1 MLTGAHLRVRIKQKT
16 LQPSF
21 VKLDKHLERAET
33 LVALY
38 HHAVAQSWTRKQID
52 TEVADS
58 IGDAVDH
65 NVTKGLSKI
74 IADNSTFCS
83 EPPIPPAEIRSRLF
97 SAVQGPPNRA
107 ASAVAY
113 AKLAEELGTSVS
125 DLQRMLYADRKEEQE
140 ISSTKVNDPVWL
152 LHRYNVALVQATL
165 LRCESLEVHLD
176 TPSSERL
183 RQLFRHIQF
192 HSLMSRCTPTDG
204 GFLLTLDGPTSLL
217 KLSTRY
223 GMGLANWFPALLLM
237 ETDWRLEA
245 TIRWGKRR
253 LRKQMLL
260 NSNMGLKSHIRDT
273 GAYKT
278 RVEEW
283 FETRFEALDSGWEL
297 SRQSPPIQLGGEAV
311 IVPTYR
317 LEKDGRVAYFDIV
330 GFWRKKWLSRRMKS
344 LSAHGPS
351 NLVVA
356 VSSKMEGAKE
366 GLSKSLGGVISFK
379 EVVPAKDVL
388 ERVEACAKRL
398 G

>member
-1 MLTGAHLRVRIKQKT
+1 MLTGAHLRVRIKQKS

-21 VKLDKHLERAET
+21 VKLDKHRERAET
-33 LVALY
+33 LIALY
-38 HHAVAQSWTRKQID
+38 HNAVAQSWTRKQID

-107 ASAVAY
+107 ASALAY
-113 AKLAEELGTSVS
+113 ADLAEELGTSVP

-176 TPSSERL
+176 APSSERL

-192 HSLMSRCTPTDG
+192 HSLMSRCEPTDG

-245 TIRWGKRR
+245 TVRWGKRR

-260 NSNMGLKSHIRDT
+260 NSNMELKSHIRDT

-278 RVEEW
+278 RIEEW

-297 SRQSPPIQLGGEAV
+297 SRQTPPIQLGGEAI

-366 GLSKSLGGVISFK
+366 GLSKALGGVISFK

>member
-1 MLTGAHLRVRIKQKT
+1 MLTGPHLRVRVQKKT

-21 VKLDKHLERAET
+21 VKMDKHLERAGD
-33 LVALY
+33 LIALFQT
-38 HHAVAQSWTRKQID
+38 AVEQGWTRKQID

-65 NVTKGLSKI
+65 KLTKGLAKL
-74 IADNSTFCS
+74 IADNSTFCA
-83 EPPIPPAEIRSRLF
+83 EPPIPPKEIRSRLF

-107 ASAVAY
+107 AAAVAY
-113 AKLAEELGTSVS
+113 SELAKELEISVP

-140 ISSTKVNDPVWL
+140 ISTTEVTDPEWL

-165 LRCESLEVHLD
+165 LRCEQLEVHLD
-176 TPSSERL
+176 APSSERL

-192 HSLMSRCTPTDG
+192 RGLMSRCEPTDA
-204 GFLLTLDGPTSLL
+204 GFLLILDGPTSLL

-237 ETDWRLEA
+237 TNSWRLEA
-245 TIRWGKRR
+245 TIRWGKRG
-253 LRKQMLL
+253 LRKQMCLD
-260 NSNMGLKSHIRDT
+260 STMGLKSHIRDT

-278 RVEEW
+278 RIEEW
-283 FETRFEALDSGWEL
+283 FETRFEALESGWTL
-297 SRQSPPIQLGGEAV
+297 SRQTPPINLGGEAI
-311 IVPTYR
+311 IVPSYR
-317 LEKDGRVAYFDIV
+317 LEKDGRVAYFEIV
-330 GFWRKKWLSRRMKS
+330 GFWRKKWLKRRMKS
-344 LSAHGPS
+344 LAAHGPP

-366 GLSKSLGGVISFK
+366 GLSKGLGGVISFK

-388 ERVEACAKRL
+388 ERVEACAQSL